1 MNIVAESIH
10 THLMDGGCGR
20 GGGGGWL
27 QTKILFGKGEVKKF
41 FGTAHCQSVL
51 YEKEL
56 KPVQTILGINM

>member
-1 MNIVAESIH
+1 M
-10 THLMDGGCGR
+10 GG

-27 QTKILFGKGEVKKF
+27 QTKILFGKGGVKKF
-41 FGTAHCQSVL
+41 FGTAHCQSVF